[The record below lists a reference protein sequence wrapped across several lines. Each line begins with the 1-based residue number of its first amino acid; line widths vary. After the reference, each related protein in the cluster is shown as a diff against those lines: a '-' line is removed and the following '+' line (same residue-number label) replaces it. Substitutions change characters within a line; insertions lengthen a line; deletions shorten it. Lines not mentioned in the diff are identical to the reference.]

1 LEMKGKGSA
10 TYYVPGP
17 VFPVHEGTLVKL
29 GPGLVQN
36 LGEQN
41 TQPPGINTPPPD
53 LKTPVQPL
61 KTPPPDLKTPVQPLK
76 TPPPDL
82 KAPPPVDH
90 AKATADRETLLAV
103 LADDLREQ
111 VNGLGRRMA
120 DKGALE
126 DLLVQV
132 CRIRAFSKE
141 ELAVLFSKREH
152 YLRTKYLNPLVQK
165 GRLAYRYPE
174 VLNHPDQAYVATGK

>member
-1 LEMKGKGSA
+1 
-10 TYYVPGP
+10 
-17 VFPVHEGTLVKL
+17 
-29 GPGLVQN
+29 
-36 LGEQN
+36 
-41 TQPPGINTPPPD
+41 
-53 LKTPVQPL
+53 
-61 KTPPPDLKTPVQPLK
+61 
-76 TPPPDL
+76 
-82 KAPPPVDH
+82 
-90 AKATADRETLLAV
+90 
-103 LADDLREQ
+103 
-111 VNGLGRRMA
+111 MA

-152 YLRTKYLNPLVQK
+152 YLRTKYLNPLVQQ